1 MAATRA
7 FTILALVASLMSP
20 VRAEDM
26 DSCGEA
32 SYFPSEYTCYDNST
46 LCPITFNLPTVPCEG
61 AGGCYASEMFSC
73 KDGELETL
81 PEATGPFTLTAHG
94 MRPAYQNLTVK
105 ACGNYLAIGAN
116 ARECT
121 SCAGAGPDVQCES
134 YRNNTV
140 LLPNGK
146 MSVDVPG
153 GQYWYV
159 DPNNGLL
166 QYTADGNSTAIKWAG
181 HNVTVYEDGF
191 FVYDSMPHYWL
202 ACLRTLPGGVPGTG
216 RTYRIYA
223 STFSNLESGDCEPI
237 RLATKSVDKTEGAY
251 KYL

>member
-1 MAATRA
+1 MAAARA

-61 AGGCYASEMFSC
+61 TGGCYASEMFSC

-94 MRPAYQNLTVK
+94 TRPAYQNLTVK

-121 SCAGAGPDVQCES
+121 SCAGAGPDVQCET

-146 MSVDVPG
+146 MVSPHSQRVAEVDAVSSG
-153 GQYWYV
+153 REQH
-159 DPNNGLL
+159 
-166 QYTADGNSTAIKWAG
+166 AD
-181 HNVTVYEDGF
+181 
-191 FVYDSMPHYWL
+191 
-202 ACLRTLPGGVPGTG
+202 
-216 RTYRIYA
+216 
-223 STFSNLESGDCEPI
+223 
-237 RLATKSVDKTEGAY
+237 
-251 KYL
+251 